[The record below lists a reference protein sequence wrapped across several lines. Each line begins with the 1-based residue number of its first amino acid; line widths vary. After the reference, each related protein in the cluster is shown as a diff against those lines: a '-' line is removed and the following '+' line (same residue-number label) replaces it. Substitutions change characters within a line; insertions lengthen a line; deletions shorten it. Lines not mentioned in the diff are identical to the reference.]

1 MGEGWG
7 VGGWGATPPK
17 VGVGGGAAASPLKI
31 SATVTFKKWS
41 KTSNFGSD
49 QHGAPVNS
57 SHVKRSSAL
66 TNIQNSYLVF

>member
-1 MGEGWG
+1 MGGGW
-7 VGGWGATPPK
+7 VGGDAPK
-17 VGVGGGAAASPLKI
+17 SGSRGGGAAASPLKI